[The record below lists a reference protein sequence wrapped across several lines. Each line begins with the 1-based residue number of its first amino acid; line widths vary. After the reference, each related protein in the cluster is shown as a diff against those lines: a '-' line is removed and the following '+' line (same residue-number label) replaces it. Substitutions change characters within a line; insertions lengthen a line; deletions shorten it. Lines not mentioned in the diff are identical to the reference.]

1 MTIQPPA
8 DEDLADVLTQALWA
22 KVRAGTPNKVR
33 PRKAATLILLD
44 HSGPQMR
51 VLMGKRH
58 SRHDFM
64 PDVFVFPGGGVEPG
78 DRQMAVAGAL
88 DPVTEAK
95 LMACLDRPSP
105 GGARALALA
114 AIRETFEETGLALGV
129 GDYGAPDNPPPG
141 GWTRFAEMGVY
152 PTLEDLH
159 FIGRAITPPRMAKRF
174 DAFFFAADASGVAAT
189 LEGVVGESSELVE
202 LVWVT
207 LKEAQGLGMPLI
219 TNVILKELEIRLAKG
234 MSRFLPVPTYRAGRT
249 GWLRLEAQATSA
261 ER

>member
-1 MTIQPPA
+1 MTEPPA
-8 DEDLADVLTQALWA
+8 PTEDLADILTKALWA
-22 KVRAGTPNKVR
+22 RVRSQAPTQVR

-58 SRHDFM
+58 GRHDFM

-95 LMACLDRPSP
+95 LMTCLDRPTP

-129 GDYGAPDNPPPG
+129 ADYGIPDNPPPG
-141 GWTRFAEMGVY
+141 AWTHFAAQGVY

-159 FIGRAITPPRMAKRF
+159 FIGRAITPPRMKKRF
-174 DAFFFAADASGVAAT
+174 DAFFFAADASGIAARR
-189 LEGVVGESSELVE
+189 EGVVGEASELVE

-207 LKEAQGLGMPLI
+207 IPEAQGLGMPLI
-219 TNVILKELEIRLAKG
+219 TNVILKELEKRIAGG
-234 MSRFLPVPTYRAGRT
+234 MSRFLPVPIYRAGRK
-249 GWLRLEAQATSA
+249 GWLRLEA
-261 ER
+261 